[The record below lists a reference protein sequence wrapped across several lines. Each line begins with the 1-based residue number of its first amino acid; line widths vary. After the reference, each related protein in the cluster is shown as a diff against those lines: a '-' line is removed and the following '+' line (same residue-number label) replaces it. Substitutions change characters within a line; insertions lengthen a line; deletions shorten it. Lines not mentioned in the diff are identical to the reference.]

1 MADYVLPLQR
11 LIEQFRRLPG
21 IGGKT
26 AVRLAFSV
34 LDSSEAQAE
43 AFADAILSAKRDIHF
58 CKCCCNLA
66 TEDIC
71 PICADEER
79 DESVICVVENPKDVL
94 AFEKVREFRGR
105 YHVLGG
111 VLSPMNGIGPDQ
123 LKIKELLGRV
133 TPELEEVI
141 VATNPTVEGEA
152 TAMYLAKL
160 LAPLGVAISR
170 LAFGIPVGGD
180 VEYTDEVTLHRALEG
195 RRILMGG
202 SQA

>member
-26 AVRLAFSV
+26 AVRLAFAV
-34 LDSSEAQAE
+34 LDASNEDAE
-43 AFADAILSAKRDIHF
+43 AFAEAICSAKRDIRT
-58 CKCCCNLA
+58 CKKCCNIA
-66 TEDIC
+66 TDEIC

-79 DESVICVVENPKDVL
+79 DPSVLCVVENPKDVM

-123 LKIKELLGRV
+123 LRVRELLARLN
-133 TPELEEVI
+133 EEEVREVV
-141 VATNPTVEGEA
+141 VATNPTVEGET
-152 TAMYLAKL
+152 TAMYLARL
-160 LAPLGVAISR
+160 LRPLGIAVSR
-170 LAFGIPVGGD
+170 LAYGIPVGGD

-195 RRILMGG
+195 RQRIE
-202 SQA
+202 